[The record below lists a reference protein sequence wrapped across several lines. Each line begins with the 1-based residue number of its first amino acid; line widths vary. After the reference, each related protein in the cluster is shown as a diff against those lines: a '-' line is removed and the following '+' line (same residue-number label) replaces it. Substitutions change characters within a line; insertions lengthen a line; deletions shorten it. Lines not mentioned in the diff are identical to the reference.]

1 MKSLYQFMKGKKSN
15 NQAAQ
20 FDDDPLFNNR
30 TSSGFESNQSLLVN
44 DYLTS
49 SGTATSGANND
60 DYDGNTI
67 TSNNLHGYRNNNGIG
82 GASSNHYNHHQLN
95 NDESNERQNGSTL
108 RQRFI
113 NRKNNIFSKKL
124 MKVLGNILAVVT
136 LIGFLILVPWITVY
150 AMIYDKAPK
159 DSLAFY
165 SAGAFVLITV
175 AMSMKLIY
183 DHLTNWYMPD
193 IQKFVVRII
202 WMVPIYAVQSWLSL
216 RFRTARIYIDTLRN
230 LYEAYVIQSFLYY
243 LMELL
248 GRSLLMD
255 VFLFLSINQRGAN
268 FLIILFLFFEIH
280 SLKLYHHRRWRR
292 YPCTGIT
299 G

>member
-1 MKSLYQFMKGKKSN
+1 MKGKKSN
-15 NQAAQ
+15 NQTEQ

-30 TSSGFESNQSLLVN
+30 LSSGFESNQSLLVN

-49 SGTATSGANND
+49 SGPIAATGASSSGANND

-67 TSNNLHGYRNNNGIG
+67 TSNNLHSYRNNGVG
-82 GASSNHYNHHQLN
+82 GSSNHYNHHRLN
-95 NDESNERQNGSTL
+95 NNESNEQQNGSSF

-113 NRKNNIFSKKL
+113 NGKNIIFSAKL
-124 MKVLGNILAVVT
+124 MKILGNILAVVT

-150 AMIYDKAPK
+150 AMMYDKAPK

-202 WMVPIYAVQSWLSL
+202 WMVPIYSVQSWLSL
-216 RFRTARIYIDTLRN
+216 RFHTARIYIDTLRD

-248 GRSLLMD
+248 GR
-255 VFLFLSINQRGAN
+255 
-268 FLIILFLFFEIH
+268 
-280 SLKLYHHRRWRR
+280 
-292 YPCTGIT
+292 
-299 G
+299 